1 MSKPYFGM
9 SFSEIQAQPRP
20 ALGADFSKV
29 LCIESS
35 EDADAAKYPLDTF
48 VRISTSD
55 ADAVSKLGT
64 GLLADMIAGINANLT
79 GLNAGADVVVARVAE
94 GVDNAATSASIVAM
108 LEKVQNISSEVNCT
122 PRIILAGRTVWRVD
136 LETTNPVVAALQIA
150 CGKLLAAAPVD
161 VDDATKEVAIDARET
176 MDHEGVFP
184 IGIMPRVA
192 EGETIVTRSAA
203 ARVAG
208 LMIRNDNKNGG
219 KPFKPFA
226 NQPLYGIVGLSRPLP
241 FSLLDGSTEGQ
252 QLLSAGVSIIVAGET
267 GVDGAIADGGFTFI
281 GVDHSKSNAVWKQI
295 HQVRGAN
302 YLKIKMVE
310 ITRQFLGREI
320 SPGVTEAWLNSLK
333 SMLANHKAQ
342 GDIIDF
348 KLNFTADKNNPTQI
362 ALGHLVVEIKQAPL
376 PAFTHAEHQI
386 GTYDEAYISLVDDI
400 VSRLETNQAA

>member
-9 SFSEIQAQPRP
+9 TFSDITAQQRT
-20 ALGADFSKV
+20 AIGADFSKV

-35 EDADAAKYPLDTF
+35 EDADAAKYPVNTF

-55 ADAVSKLGT
+55 EDAVTKLGT

-94 GVDNAATSASIVAM
+94 GLDNAETSASIVAM
-108 LEKVQNISSEVNCT
+108 LDKVQNIASEVNCT
-122 PRIILAGRTVWRVD
+122 PRIILAGRTAWRQD

-176 MDHEGVFP
+176 MNHEGVFP
-184 IGIMPRVA
+184 VGIMPRVT
-192 EGETIVTRSAA
+192 EGETVVTRSAA
-203 ARVAG
+203 ARVVG

-226 NQPLYGIVGLSRPLP
+226 NQPVYGVVGLSRPLP

-252 QLLSAGVSIIVAGET
+252 QLLESGVSIIVAGES

-281 GVDHSKSNAVWKQI
+281 GTEHSNSNAVWKQI

-320 SPGVTEAWLNSLK
+320 SAGATEAWLNSLQA
-333 SMLANHKAQ
+333 MLSNHKAQ
-342 GDIIDF
+342 GDFIDF
-348 KLNFTADKNNPTQI
+348 KLEFSADKNSPEQI
-362 ALGHLVVEIKQAPL
+362 GLGHLVLAIKHAPV

-386 GTYDEAYISLVDDI
+386 GTYQEAYSGLVNDI